1 MNASTNRQALV
12 AAFAFGLVVHA
23 AASTVPIVFKGSS
36 NLLRDGPRLALITF
50 LISSALWAQVDFTS
64 ILINAAST
72 SCQVTITFA
81 SIFDQFARV
90 SLQQSLV
97 WTLNKSTK
105 GSGVDALA
113 SQGFVL
119 VRLVLGGVF
128 VGFQRPQLGAICLA
142 RTSVLPVGIVVSAV
156 DLVFVAALLTKVIS
170 HGNSWEGVTSG
181 RAALFITVG
190 LGIWTAASVPLM
202 LGIESLPVV
211 VRTVIPATGLSI
223 LIGRLFFLLT
233 NHAYPLAILAYF
245 QVNLAKSEPP
255 TEPAFDAYR
264 HLQSRG
270 ISTADSYHTVQHEE
284 VRREVWDEP
293 KRIPRA
299 MTSVNKEL
307 PVISMPAAG
316 QASVGMGG
324 VPVQGQ
330 LFPPPRAQTLP
341 VSIEMR
347 SLEKRPRQDT
357 KLVISNPILRQD
369 HNPLSKIATVDLAV
383 AQKERKRQEALL
395 EAVLDTESSYN
406 TPTSKPT
413 SFATTTSALLSPGV
427 EEIRRRSPRQPSTP
441 NLANL
446 KPPPRHLP
454 YPSLATRDTVVN
466 FSLPVDVQKPATR
479 TPRAQTKSAPP
490 IKPKDKDL
498 GELARVISVVHRPR
512 PIPRKQNVDRPIFP
526 AEGSPNL
533 QHRKRSLSC
542 SSMLKFETPPPMPT
556 DPRLSELANLLESG
570 HSKATGT
577 RRRSMSVPELPVLSL
592 VSSPAAKVQPVTIPE
607 SPAQSSHSISPS
619 EESIPT
625 PTSLRKRGYERRSSP
640 VLPADGFDRLSPGST
655 IQDDDSFLNWDIAPT
670 HVQEAV
676 AVKSTKIQRAG
687 LGVAGTPSLNEAHG
701 PLDPLHEPAKQGTGL
716 ASDLQGAEEFNSER
730 TRQVGEAQPTF
741 SDRGR
746 SVKLHRSPPPAPLLL
761 RNSRMQAEPSPDSED
776 ELEMALAR
784 SGNYVNPAELAGAFP
799 TGDER
804 ATLLANL
811 ELELNEQENQWQ
823 AIRHTMLRDS
833 QSTMSVGS
841 PRRDSRHGQPFRRT
855 QLEADNDLQ
864 SLLSQTGFRS
874 KLASSSF
881 PGLSS
886 PTPPDTES
894 EHEYDE
900 EAEALVGQMEN
911 DAKAAKALWRPI
923 TPVAAAPTAPS
934 LWTPASKAADMAP
947 EEIPDTIRREK
958 RYLEPLTIE
967 SNRLWSASR
976 SPKGQAAHQGLWG
989 AEKTQVVEVK
999 VQHSAPPRQPPR
1011 RIKRVTLLP
1020 DILENPE
1027 PLPDRRG
1034 TLGIFQFPWGERSD
1048 RATMPAM
1055 PTRGMSGLTIG
1066 AMPGTMAS
1074 RGSQSHMMQRSVE
1087 VDVQVEV
1094 DTTTEVMESMD
1105 DYEREEFS
1113 DSETYDDSSSY
1124 YDSDEDGFDETTLW
1138 EIVSLLEPA
1147 ERTSVSTP
1155 HQEEEEDGKSG
1166 LPSEQKQEAAH
1177 GLAEQAQDADADA
1190 NSAKFSDNGMGINK
1204 GQAPTNISSSHADSP
1219 PRTPGQSQISQRKSP
1234 HPPTMTLADMD
1245 LRERVN
1251 RKKREGEGQDQRE
1264 SQGQG
1269 QDHNQG
1275 QNQGPAKIDAHLITL
1290 GASSAADAAM
1300 GTPPKPEPPVASIS
1314 KNPSEPSISSE
1325 PVPLPLSGAPINDD
1339 NGTHETQFPQL
1350 LANHTPAAATRS
1362 PLTWTFTPV
1371 EATPARIQ
1379 HMAPS
1384 ISKPTELPAEP
1395 ANSAAPIHI
1404 QSRRADANLNSRL
1417 LSFFPLPP
1425 QSSPLKSEYPK
1436 LQHQP
1441 QPQQSTSIFGMALW
1455 SPSPIIP
1462 SPTKGLAQP
1471 DEATWK
1477 KYLPTD
1483 DVARVLPAKADL
1495 PIIESNS
1502 LWTPPAKKADI
1513 PNHGLWGTKTPLP
1526 GMWSQPPVLP
1536 KVSYGLPQPDP
1547 ETWATYL
1554 VVMDDVP
1561 RVKPREAEPAFVE
1574 SSSLWT
1580 SKPVIP
1586 EVPSEDGL
1594 WSGSSSASSA
1604 SSVSG
1609 SESSTPSEAVNF
1621 GLWEPTPA
1629 IIADEEPAGLF
1640 SLSHRRTEYRTT
1652 DKAPAALEMRPPRR
1666 PLEAYPDFGFTHLW
1680 NMAPLWDA
1688 KANTAAV
1695 ELQRELDGLVLE
1707 GLFSLKHRRNNFR
1720 TTSETPAA
1728 LETRPKMRISQEP
1741 LPTLSSDSLWSVRSP
1756 AETPV
1761 ELDWMALS
1769 TVRPRTT
1776 SVASVDSLIS
1786 MPPLTRASSIKSD
1799 KSVRRIDATP
1809 AEWLAALDEAI
1820 RASGPSDKG
1829 VMDLDPSETNYQ
1841 LWSKPDDEPLIMASD
1856 SDELWKPTSMPTP
1869 RFLEL
1874 TPSLRDYDKKH
1885 AESGTS
1891 HRGRTLEKSRPP
1903 PPMYPGSSTSAFLPA
1918 ASDTPRDFASQGLWA
1933 RNQSPAGSRED
1944 GSWLDKSLRKSL
1956 SFVQLW

>member
-1 MNASTNRQALV
+1 MSTSTNSQALV

-23 AASTVPIVFKGSS
+23 AASTVPIVYKGCS
-36 NLLRDGPRLALITF
+36 NILRDGPRLALITF
-50 LISSALWAQVDFTS
+50 LISSALWAQLDFTS
-64 ILINAAST
+64 FMINAAST
-72 SCQVTITFA
+72 GCQVTITFA

-90 SLQQSLV
+90 SLQQSLI

-119 VRLVLGGVF
+119 VRLILGGVF
-128 VGFQRPQLGAICLA
+128 VGFQRPQLGDICLA
-142 RTSVLPVGIVVSAV
+142 RTSVLPIGVVVSAV
-156 DLVFVAALLTKVIS
+156 DLVFVAALLTRVIS
-170 HGNSWEGVTSG
+170 HGNSWEGVVSG

-202 LGIESLPVV
+202 LGIETLPVV

-233 NHAYPLAILAYF
+233 NHAYPLAIIAHF
-245 QVNLAKSEPP
+245 QGRFAKSEHP

-270 ISTADSYHTVQHEE
+270 ISTADSYHPTQHEE
-284 VRREVWDEP
+284 VRREVWEEP

-299 MTSVNKEL
+299 MTTLNKEL

-316 QASVGMGG
+316 QATLGMGG

-341 VSIEMR
+341 LSIEMK

-395 EAVLDTESSYN
+395 VAVSDTESSYA
-406 TPTSKPT
+406 PTSKPT
-413 SFATTTSALLSPGV
+413 SIATTTSALLSPGV
-427 EEIRRRSPRQPSTP
+427 EEVRRRSPRQPSTP
-441 NLANL
+441 NLSNL

-454 YPSLATRDTVVN
+454 YPSRATRETVVN
-466 FSLPVDVQKPATR
+466 FSLPVDAQKPATR
-479 TPRAQTKSAPP
+479 TPRAETKSAPP
-490 IKPKDKDL
+490 IKPKDRDI
-498 GELARVISVVHRPR
+498 GELPRITSVVHRPR
-512 PIPRKQNVDRPIFP
+512 PIPRKPNVDRPIFP
-526 AEGSPNL
+526 AEGTPD

-542 SSMLKFETPPPMPT
+542 SSILKLETPPPIPT
-556 DPRLSELANLLESG
+556 DPRLSEFANLLGSG

-577 RRRSMSVPELPVLSL
+577 RRRSMSVPELPILSL
-592 VSSPAAKVQPVTIPE
+592 ASSPAKVQPVTRPE
-607 SPAQSSHSISPS
+607 SPAQSTHSISPS
-619 EESIPT
+619 DESIPT
-625 PTSLRKRGYERRSSP
+625 PSSLRKRGYERRSSP
-640 VLPADGFDRLSPGST
+640 VLPAEGFDRLSPGST
-655 IQDDDSFLNWDIAPT
+655 IADDDSFLNWDIAPT
-670 HVQEAV
+670 HVQEAG

-687 LGVAGTPSLNEAHG
+687 LGVAGTPSLSEAHG
-701 PLDPLHEPAKQGTGL
+701 PLHEPAKQGTGL
-716 ASDLQGAEEFNSER
+716 ASDLQGAEDLNSER
-730 TRQVGEAQPTF
+730 TRQVGEARPTF

-761 RNSRMQAEPSPDSED
+761 RNSRVQAEPSPDSED

-784 SGNYVNPAELAGAFP
+784 SGSNVNPAELAGAFS
-799 TGDER
+799 GDER

-833 QSTMSVGS
+833 LSTVSMGS

-855 QLEADNDLQ
+855 QLEAENDLQ

-900 EAEALVGQMEN
+900 ESEVLVGQMEN

-923 TPVAAAPTAPS
+923 TPVASAPSAPS

-967 SNRLWSASR
+967 SNRLWEASR
-976 SPKGQAAHQGLWG
+976 SPERQVASQGLWR
-989 AEKTQVVEVK
+989 ADKTQVVEVK

-1074 RGSQSHMMQRSVE
+1074 RGSQSQSHMQRSV
-1087 VDVQVEV
+1087 
-1094 DTTTEVMESMD
+1094 
-1105 DYEREEFS
+1105 EFS

-1124 YDSDEDGFDETTLW
+1124 YDSDEEGFDETTLW

-1147 ERTSVSTP
+1147 ERTSESTTGP
-1155 HQEEEEDGKSG
+1155 HYGKSG
-1166 LPSEQKQEAAH
+1166 LHSEQKQEAAH
-1177 GLAEQAQDADADA
+1177 GRAEQVADEDA
-1190 NSAKFSDNGMGINK
+1190 NSAKFSDNGNNK

-1219 PRTPGQSQISQRKSP
+1219 PKTPAGPDQDQISQRKSP
-1234 HPPTMTLADMD
+1234 HPPMTLADMD

-1251 RKKREGEGQDQRE
+1251 GKEREDEGQ
-1264 SQGQG
+1264 SQGR
-1269 QDHNQG
+1269 DHNKV
-1275 QNQGPAKIDAHLITL
+1275 QNQGPAKIDAHLIAF
-1290 GASSAADAAM
+1290 GASSAPDAAM

-1314 KNPSEPSISSE
+1314 KNPPERSISSA
-1325 PVPLPLSGAPINDD
+1325 PVPRPLSGAPINDD
-1339 NGTHETQFPQL
+1339 STTHETHPP
-1350 LANHTPAAATRS
+1350 NCPPS
-1362 PLTWTFTPV
+1362 PLSP
-1371 EATPARIQ
+1371 P
-1379 HMAPS
+1379 PS
-1384 ISKPTELPAEP
+1384 IYK
-1395 ANSAAPIHI
+1395 
-1404 QSRRADANLNSRL
+1404 ADAPTQISTV
-1417 LSFFPLPP
+1417 
-1425 QSSPLKSEYPK
+1425 
-1436 LQHQP
+1436 H
-1441 QPQQSTSIFGMALW
+1441 QQSTSIFGMALW
-1455 SPSPIIP
+1455 SPSPIVH

-1483 DVARVLPAKADL
+1483 DTARVLPAKADL
-1495 PIIESNS
+1495 PIIESNT
-1502 LWTPPAKKADI
+1502 LWTPPAKKVDI

-1561 RVKPREAEPAFVE
+1561 RVKTREAEPASVE
-1574 SSSLWT
+1574 SSSLWS

-1609 SESSTPSEAVNF
+1609 SESSTGTPSEAVNF

-1629 IIADEEPAGLF
+1629 IIADEEPTGLF

-1688 KANTAAV
+1688 KANASAV

-1720 TTSETPAA
+1720 TTSEPPAA

-1741 LPTLSSDSLWSVRSP
+1741 LPTLSSDSLWSVRAP
-1756 AETPV
+1756 AETSV

-1776 SVASVDSLIS
+1776 SVASEDSLIS

-1809 AEWLAALDEAI
+1809 AEWLAALDDAI

-1829 VMDLDPSETNYQ
+1829 AMDLDPSETNYQ
-1841 LWSKPDDEPLIMASD
+1841 LWSKSDEEPLIMASD
-1856 SDELWKPTSMPTP
+1856 SDELWKPTSIPTP

-1891 HRGRTLEKSRPP
+1891 HRGRTLAKSRPP
-1903 PPMYPGSSTSAFLPA
+1903 PPIYPGSSTSAFLPA

-1933 RNQSPAGSRED
+1933 RGQSPAGSRED

>member
-1 MNASTNRQALV
+1 MNTSTNRQALV

-23 AASTVPIVFKGSS
+23 AASTVPIVFKGCS
-36 NLLRDGPRLALITF
+36 NILRDGPRLALITF

-90 SLQQSLV
+90 SVQQSLI
-97 WTLNKSTK
+97 WILNKSTK

-119 VRLVLGGVF
+119 VRLILGGLF
-128 VGFQRPQLGAICLA
+128 VGFQRPQLGDICLA
-142 RTSVLPVGIVVSAV
+142 RTSVLPIGIVVSAV
-156 DLVFVAALLTKVIS
+156 DLVFVAALLTRVIS
-170 HGNSWEGVTSG
+170 HGNSWEGVVSG
-181 RAALFITVG
+181 RAALFMTVG
-190 LGIWTAASVPLM
+190 LGIWTAASIPLI
-202 LGIESLPVV
+202 LGIETLPVV

-245 QVNLAKSEPP
+245 QSRFAKSEPP

-270 ISTADSYHTVQHEE
+270 ISTADSYHSVQHEE
-284 VRREVWDEP
+284 ARRDVWGEP

-299 MTSVNKEL
+299 MTAVNKEL

-316 QASVGMGG
+316 QATLGMGG

-341 VSIEMR
+341 LSIEMK

-357 KLVISNPILRQD
+357 KLVISNPILRHD

-395 EAVLDTESSYN
+395 AAVSHTESSHD
-406 TPTSKPT
+406 TPTPKPT
-413 SFATTTSALLSPGV
+413 STATTTSALLSPGV

-441 NLANL
+441 NLSNL

-454 YPSLATRDTVVN
+454 YPSRATRETVVN
-466 FSLPVDVQKPATR
+466 FSLPVDAQKPATR

-490 IKPKDKDL
+490 IKPKDKDI
-498 GELARVISVVHRPR
+498 GESARITSVVHRPR
-512 PIPRKQNVDRPIFP
+512 PIPRKPNVDRPIFP

-542 SSMLKFETPPPMPT
+542 SSILKLETPPPMPT
-556 DPRLSELANLLESG
+556 DPRLSELANLLGSG
-570 HSKATGT
+570 HSKAAGA

-592 VSSPAAKVQPVTIPE
+592 ASSPAAKVQPVTSPE
-607 SPAQSSHSISPS
+607 SPAQSTHSISPS
-619 EESIPT
+619 DESIPT
-625 PTSLRKRGYERRSSP
+625 PSSLHKRGYERRSSP

-655 IQDDDSFLNWDIAPT
+655 IPDDIAPT

-676 AVKSTKIQRAG
+676 AVKSTKIQRTG

-701 PLDPLHEPAKQGTGL
+701 RGPLHPLHEPAKQGTGL
-716 ASDLQGAEEFNSER
+716 ASDLQGAEGFNSER
-730 TRQVGEAQPTF
+730 ARQVGEARPTF

-761 RNSRMQAEPSPDSED
+761 RNSRLQAEPSPDSED

-784 SGNYVNPAELAGAFP
+784 SGSNVNPAELAGAFP

-833 QSTMSVGS
+833 LSTVSMGS
-841 PRRDSRHGQPFRRT
+841 PRRDSRHGQPFRRA
-855 QLEADNDLQ
+855 QLEAENDLQ
-864 SLLSQTGFRS
+864 SLLSQTGFRT

-900 EAEALVGQMEN
+900 ESEVLVGQVEN

-923 TPVAAAPTAPS
+923 TPVASAPSAPS

-947 EEIPDTIRREK
+947 EETPDTIRREK

-967 SNRLWSASR
+967 SNRLWEASR
-976 SPKGQAAHQGLWG
+976 SPKRQVAHQGLWR

-1074 RGSQSHMMQRSVE
+1074 RGSGSQSHMQRSV
-1087 VDVQVEV
+1087 
-1094 DTTTEVMESMD
+1094 
-1105 DYEREEFS
+1105 EEFS

-1124 YDSDEDGFDETTLW
+1124 YDSDEEGFDETTLW

-1147 ERTSVSTP
+1147 ERTSESTP
-1155 HQEEEEDGKSG
+1155 GPHYGKSG
-1166 LPSEQKQEAAH
+1166 LHSEQKQEAAH
-1177 GLAEQAQDADADA
+1177 GRAEQVADADADADA
-1190 NSAKFSDNGMGINK
+1190 NSAKFSDNGINK

-1219 PRTPGQSQISQRKSP
+1219 PKAPAGPDQISQRKSP
-1234 HPPTMTLADMD
+1234 HPPMTLADMD

-1251 RKKREGEGQDQRE
+1251 GKVREGEGQ
-1264 SQGQG
+1264 SQGK
-1269 QDHNQG
+1269 
-1275 QNQGPAKIDAHLITL
+1275 NQGPAKIDAHLITL

-1314 KNPSEPSISSE
+1314 KNPPERSISSA
-1325 PVPLPLSGAPINDD
+1325 PVPRPLSGAPINDD
-1339 NGTHETQFPQL
+1339 STTHETHPP
-1350 LANHTPAAATRS
+1350 NCPPS
-1362 PLTWTFTPV
+1362 PLTPPPF
-1371 EATPARIQ
+1371 
-1379 HMAPS
+1379 S
-1384 ISKPTELPAEP
+1384 IYK
-1395 ANSAAPIHI
+1395 
-1404 QSRRADANLNSRL
+1404 ADAPTQISTV
-1417 LSFFPLPP
+1417 
-1425 QSSPLKSEYPK
+1425 
-1436 LQHQP
+1436 
-1441 QPQQSTSIFGMALW
+1441 PQQSTSIFGMALW
-1455 SPSPIIP
+1455 SPSPIVH

-1483 DVARVLPAKADL
+1483 DIARVLPAKADL

-1561 RVKPREAEPAFVE
+1561 RAKPREAEPAFVE
-1574 SSSLWT
+1574 SSSLWS
-1580 SKPVIP
+1580 SKPIIP

-1609 SESSTPSEAVNF
+1609 SESSTGTPSEAVNF

-1629 IIADEEPAGLF
+1629 IIADEEPTGLF

-1688 KANTAAV
+1688 KANAAAV

-1720 TTSETPAA
+1720 TTSEPPAA

-1741 LPTLSSDSLWSVRSP
+1741 LPKLSSDSLWSVRAP

-1776 SVASVDSLIS
+1776 SVASDDSLIS

-1799 KSVRRIDATP
+1799 KSIRRIDATP

-1829 VMDLDPSETNYQ
+1829 AMDLDPSETNYQ
-1841 LWSKPDDEPLIMASD
+1841 LWSKSDEEPLIMASD
-1856 SDELWKPTSMPTP
+1856 ADELWKPTSIPTP

-1903 PPMYPGSSTSAFLPA
+1903 PPIYPGSSTSAFLPA

-1933 RNQSPAGSRED
+1933 RTQSPAGSRED

>member
-1 MNASTNRQALV
+1 MNTSTNRQALV

-23 AASTVPIVFKGSS
+23 AASTVPIVFKGCS
-36 NLLRDGPRLALITF
+36 NILRDGSRLALITF

-90 SLQQSLV
+90 SVQQSLI

-119 VRLVLGGVF
+119 VRLILGGVF
-128 VGFQRPQLGAICLA
+128 VGFQRPQLGDICLA
-142 RTSVLPVGIVVSAV
+142 RTSVLPIGIVVSAV
-156 DLVFVAALLTKVIS
+156 DLVFVAALLTRVVS
-170 HGNSWEGVTSG
+170 HRNSWEGVVSG
-181 RAALFITVG
+181 RAALFMTVG
-190 LGIWTAASVPLM
+190 LGIWTAASIPLI
-202 LGIESLPVV
+202 LGIETLPVV

-223 LIGRLFFLLT
+223 LI
-233 NHAYPLAILAYF
+233 AILAHF
-245 QVNLAKSEPP
+245 QSRFAKSEPP

-270 ISTADSYHTVQHEE
+270 ISTADSYHSIQHEE
-284 VRREVWDEP
+284 ARREVWEEP

-299 MTSVNKEL
+299 MTALNKEL

-316 QASVGMGG
+316 QATLGMGG

-341 VSIEMR
+341 VSIEMK
-347 SLEKRPRQDT
+347 SLETRPRQDT
-357 KLVISNPILRQD
+357 KLVISNPILRHD

-395 EAVLDTESSYN
+395 VAVSDTESLD
-406 TPTSKPT
+406 TPMSKPT
-413 SFATTTSALLSPGV
+413 STATTTSALLSPGV

-454 YPSLATRDTVVN
+454 YPSQATRETVVN
-466 FSLPVDVQKPATR
+466 FSLPVDAQKPATR

-490 IKPKDKDL
+490 IKPKDKGI
-498 GELARVISVVHRPR
+498 GELARVTSVVHRPR
-512 PIPRKQNVDRPIFP
+512 PIPRKSNVDRPIFP

-542 SSMLKFETPPPMPT
+542 SSILKLETPPPMPT
-556 DPRLSELANLLESG
+556 DPRLSELANLLGSG
-570 HSKATGT
+570 HSKVTGT

-592 VSSPAAKVQPVTIPE
+592 ASSPAAKVQPVTCPE
-607 SPAQSSHSISPS
+607 SPAQSTHSISPS
-619 EESIPT
+619 DESIPT
-625 PTSLRKRGYERRSSP
+625 PSSLHKRGYERRSSP

-655 IQDDDSFLNWDIAPT
+655 IPDDDSFLNWDIAPT

-676 AVKSTKIQRAG
+676 AVKSTKIQRTG
-687 LGVAGTPSLNEAHG
+687 LGVAGTPSLSEAHG
-701 PLDPLHEPAKQGTGL
+701 HDPLHPLHEPTKQGTGL
-716 ASDLQGAEEFNSER
+716 ASDLQGAEDFNNNSER
-730 TRQVGEAQPTF
+730 TRQVGEARPTF

-746 SVKLHRSPPPAPLLL
+746 SVNLHRSPPPAPLLL
-761 RNSRMQAEPSPDSED
+761 RNNRVQAEPSPDSED
-776 ELEMALAR
+776 ELEMVLAR
-784 SGNYVNPAELAGAFP
+784 SGNNVNPAELAGAFP

-833 QSTMSVGS
+833 LSTVSMGS
-841 PRRDSRHGQPFRRT
+841 PRRDSRHGQPFRRA
-855 QLEADNDLQ
+855 QLEAENDLQ

-894 EHEYDE
+894 EHEYHE
-900 EAEALVGQMEN
+900 ESEVLVGQTEN

-923 TPVAAAPTAPS
+923 TPVAAAPSAPS

-967 SNRLWSASR
+967 SNRLWEVSR
-976 SPKGQAAHQGLWG
+976 SPKRQVAHQGLWR
-989 AEKTQVVEVK
+989 ADKTQVVEVK

-1074 RGSQSHMMQRSVE
+1074 RGSGSGSQSHMQRSVE
-1087 VDVQVEV
+1087 VEV

-1124 YDSDEDGFDETTLW
+1124 YDSEEEGFDETTLW

-1147 ERTSVSTP
+1147 ERTSESTTTGP
-1155 HQEEEEDGKSG
+1155 HYDKSG
-1166 LPSEQKQEAAH
+1166 LHSEQKQEAAH
-1177 GLAEQAQDADADA
+1177 GRAEQVADADADA
-1190 NSAKFSDNGMGINK
+1190 NSAKFSDNGINK

-1219 PRTPGQSQISQRKSP
+1219 PKAPAGPDQISQRESP
-1234 HPPTMTLADMD
+1234 HPPMTLADMD

-1251 RKKREGEGQDQRE
+1251 GKAREGEGQ
-1264 SQGQG
+1264 SQGK
-1269 QDHNQG
+1269 
-1275 QNQGPAKIDAHLITL
+1275 NQGPAKIDAHLIAL

-1300 GTPPKPEPPVASIS
+1300 GTPPRPEPPVASIS
-1314 KNPSEPSISSE
+1314 KNPPERSISSA
-1325 PVPLPLSGAPINDD
+1325 PVPRPLSGAPINDD
-1339 NGTHETQFPQL
+1339 STTHETQFPRL
-1350 LANHTPAAATRS
+1350 LANHTPAASARPSRS

-1371 EATPARIQ
+1371 EATPVCIQ
-1379 HMAPS
+1379 HEASS
-1384 ISKPTELPAEP
+1384 ISKPAELPAES
-1395 ANSAAPIHI
+1395 ANSAALFHI

-1425 QSSPLKSEYPK
+1425 QSSPLKSEHPK
-1436 LQHQP
+1436 LQHQY
-1441 QPQQSTSIFGMALW
+1441 QPQQSSIFGMALW
-1455 SPSPIIP
+1455 SPSPIIH

-1526 GMWSQPPVLP
+1526 GMWSQPAVLP

-1561 RVKPREAEPAFVE
+1561 RVKTREAEPAFVE

-1609 SESSTPSEAVNF
+1609 SESSTGTPSEAVNF

-1629 IIADEEPAGLF
+1629 IIADEEPTGLF

-1688 KANTAAV
+1688 KANAAAV

-1741 LPTLSSDSLWSVRSP
+1741 LPKLSSDSLWSVRAP

-1761 ELDWMALS
+1761 GLDWMALS

-1776 SVASVDSLIS
+1776 SVASDDSLIS

-1829 VMDLDPSETNYQ
+1829 AMDLDPSETNYQ
-1841 LWSKPDDEPLIMASD
+1841 LWSKSDEEPLIMASD
-1856 SDELWKPTSMPTP
+1856 ADELWKPTSIPTP

-1874 TPSLRDYDKKH
+1874 TPSLRDFDKKH

-1903 PPMYPGSSTSAFLPA
+1903 PPIYPGSSTSAFLPA

-1933 RNQSPAGSRED
+1933 RTQSPAGSRED

>member
-1 MNASTNRQALV
+1 MNTSTTRQALV

-23 AASTVPIVFKGSS
+23 AASTVPIVFKGCS
-36 NLLRDGPRLALITF
+36 NILRDGPRLALITF

-90 SLQQSLV
+90 SVQQSLI

-119 VRLVLGGVF
+119 VRLILGGVF
-128 VGFQRPQLGAICLA
+128 VGFQRPQLGDICLA
-142 RTSVLPVGIVVSAV
+142 RTSVLPIGIVVSAV
-156 DLVFVAALLTKVIS
+156 DLVFVAALLTRVVS
-170 HGNSWEGVTSG
+170 HGNSWEGVVSG
-181 RAALFITVG
+181 RAALFMTVG
-190 LGIWTAASVPLM
+190 LGIWTAASIPLI
-202 LGIESLPVV
+202 LGIETLPVV

-223 LIGRLFFLLT
+223 LI
-233 NHAYPLAILAYF
+233 AILAHF
-245 QVNLAKSEPP
+245 QSRFAKSESP

-270 ISTADSYHTVQHEE
+270 ISTADSYHSIQHEE
-284 VRREVWDEP
+284 ARREDWEEP

-299 MTSVNKEL
+299 MTAVNKEL

-316 QASVGMGG
+316 QATLGMGG

-341 VSIEMR
+341 LSIEMK

-357 KLVISNPILRQD
+357 KLVISNPILRHD

-383 AQKERKRQEALL
+383 AQKERRRQEALL
-395 EAVLDTESSYN
+395 VAVSDTESHD

-413 SFATTTSALLSPGV
+413 STATTTSALLSPGV

-441 NLANL
+441 NLSNL

-454 YPSLATRDTVVN
+454 YPSRATRETVVN
-466 FSLPVDVQKPATR
+466 FSLPVDAQNPATR

-490 IKPKDKDL
+490 IKPKDKDI
-498 GELARVISVVHRPR
+498 GELARITSIVHRPR
-512 PIPRKQNVDRPIFP
+512 PIPRKANVDRPIFP

-542 SSMLKFETPPPMPT
+542 SSILKLETPPPMPT
-556 DPRLSELANLLESG
+556 DPRLSELANLLGSG

-592 VSSPAAKVQPVTIPE
+592 ASSPAAKVQPVKSPE
-607 SPAQSSHSISPS
+607 SPAQSTHSISPS
-619 EESIPT
+619 DESIPT
-625 PTSLRKRGYERRSSP
+625 PSSLHKRGYERRSSP

-655 IQDDDSFLNWDIAPT
+655 IPDDDSFLNWDIAPT

-687 LGVAGTPSLNEAHG
+687 LGVAGTPSLSEAHG
-701 PLDPLHEPAKQGTGL
+701 HDPLHPLHEPAKQGTGL
-716 ASDLQGAEEFNSER
+716 ASDLQGAEDFNSER
-730 TRQVGEAQPTF
+730 TRQVGEARPTF

-761 RNSRMQAEPSPDSED
+761 RNSRVQAEPSPDSED

-784 SGNYVNPAELAGAFP
+784 SGSNVNPAELAGAFP

-833 QSTMSVGS
+833 LSTVSMGS
-841 PRRDSRHGQPFRRT
+841 PRRDSRHGQPFRRA
-855 QLEADNDLQ
+855 QLEAENDLQ
-864 SLLSQTGFRS
+864 SLLSQTGFRT
-874 KLASSSF
+874 KLTSSSF

-900 EAEALVGQMEN
+900 ESEVLVGQTEN

-923 TPVAAAPTAPS
+923 TPVAATPSAPS

-967 SNRLWSASR
+967 SNRLWEASR
-976 SPKGQAAHQGLWG
+976 SPKRQVAHHGLWR
-989 AEKTQVVEVK
+989 ADKTQVVEVK

-1074 RGSQSHMMQRSVE
+1074 RGSGSQSHMQRSVE
-1087 VDVQVEV
+1087 VEV

-1124 YDSDEDGFDETTLW
+1124 YDSDEEGFDETTLW

-1147 ERTSVSTP
+1147 ERTSESTTGP
-1155 HQEEEEDGKSG
+1155 HYGKSG
-1166 LPSEQKQEAAH
+1166 LHSEQKQEAAH
-1177 GLAEQAQDADADA
+1177 GRAEQVADADA
-1190 NSAKFSDNGMGINK
+1190 NSAKFSDSGINK
-1204 GQAPTNISSSHADSP
+1204 GQAPTNISSSHAGSP
-1219 PRTPGQSQISQRKSP
+1219 PKAGPDQISQRKSP
-1234 HPPTMTLADMD
+1234 HPPMTLADMD

-1251 RKKREGEGQDQRE
+1251 RKAREGEGQ
-1264 SQGQG
+1264 SQGK
-1269 QDHNQG
+1269 
-1275 QNQGPAKIDAHLITL
+1275 NQGPAKIDAHLIAL
-1290 GASSAADAAM
+1290 GGGSAADAAM
-1300 GTPPKPEPPVASIS
+1300 GTPPRPEPPVASIS
-1314 KNPSEPSISSE
+1314 KNPPEPSISSA
-1325 PVPLPLSGAPINDD
+1325 PVPRPLSGAPINDD
-1339 NGTHETQFPQL
+1339 STTHETQFPQL
-1350 LANHTPAAATRS
+1350 LANHTPAASARPSRS
-1362 PLTWTFTPV
+1362 PLTWTFTPA
-1371 EATPARIQ
+1371 EATPVCIQ
-1379 HMAPS
+1379 HEASS
-1384 ISKPTELPAEP
+1384 ISKPAELPAES
-1395 ANSAAPIHI
+1395 ANSAALFHI

-1425 QSSPLKSEYPK
+1425 QSSPLKSEHPK
-1436 LQHQP
+1436 LQHQH

-1455 SPSPIIP
+1455 SPSPIVH

-1477 KYLPTD
+1477 KYLPAD
-1483 DVARVLPAKADL
+1483 DIARVLPAKADL

-1574 SSSLWT
+1574 SSSLWS

-1609 SESSTPSEAVNF
+1609 SESSTGTPSEAVNF

-1629 IIADEEPAGLF
+1629 IIADEEPTGLF

-1688 KANTAAV
+1688 KANAAAV

-1720 TTSETPAA
+1720 TTSEPPAA

-1741 LPTLSSDSLWSVRSP
+1741 LPKLSSDSLWSVRAP

-1776 SVASVDSLIS
+1776 SVASDDSLIS

-1829 VMDLDPSETNYQ
+1829 AMDLDPSETNYQ
-1841 LWSKPDDEPLIMASD
+1841 LWSKSDEEPLIMASD
-1856 SDELWKPTSMPTP
+1856 ADELWKPTSIPTP

-1874 TPSLRDYDKKH
+1874 TPSLRDYDKMH

-1903 PPMYPGSSTSAFLPA
+1903 PPIYPGSSTSAFLPA

-1933 RNQSPAGSRED
+1933 RTQSPAGSRED